1 MQFYPRSEVMFF
13 SVISVLFTFIIH
25 EVRPCKMIASN
36 GKDESFPF
44 ILLDTAAC
52 IGVSIKCFCH
62 SGLSYLRFS

>member
-1 MQFYPRSEVMFF
+1 M
-13 SVISVLFTFIIH
+13 LFGDFCTFH
-25 EVRPCKMIASN
+25 VHNSRGKTLEDDASN

-44 ILLDTAAC
+44 ILLDTATC